1 MKPDGVATAALDAD
15 PALEVA
21 PAGDTV
27 DQPSS
32 ASQTAEAGHAE
43 PKPAAAPAAKTGDSA
58 GKTKAPAKSKP
69 AGTTAAKT
77 PGPAS
82 RPAPGLNRAVN
93 GVPKPQTN
101 GVTKKAAGSTP
112 DRKNT
117 PTGAPAKKAGTA
129 SRTPT
134 KPAERGT
141 PAANNGAKAGA
152 APPLRKA
159 PPAKPKPA
167 APASKPPSAAATRP
181 GAAAAASSPKAD
193 KPAVSKSSRPAS
205 SRPASA
211 TARPATLSTTK
222 TPASTAKP
230 AASTTK
236 APAAKPA
243 TPRSVSA
250 VPSTGRAPPQPSK
263 AATPVKKDVGKPSTP
278 VTKKPTASPAAR
290 PSPVK
295 TSKPDTPKSTPTAK
309 ADPSIKKTAPGAK
322 GADAK
327 LGKAKTVPSKDPGA
341 GPKSNKASSPKKAVG
356 SSTPMPVKRGPKPTQ
371 PKEGEV
377 HDAAA
382 AAAAAATVV
391 AAAAV
396 ETMVASEPQLVEAL
410 GAEEET
416 MAVQEEGHATST
428 HGASVVHEQDT
439 SALLL
444 DAMETAA
451 PTLHTSEPQME
462 ATAPQ
467 LVAELNLAHLDLP
480 VSSESPLGTTVM
492 SPPSSPTG
500 PTCTSMDPQLDLA
513 DPWGQSHS
521 TSLAEG
527 ALPQDKHQEDTVP
540 SSTGGE
546 PGEVQDAEPSLHEP
560 PLMEDL
566 LTDSSSFTISGWHR
580 QHAEEKVTSQ
590 QMVMVPEDHSPLES
604 SQNDRDDFDV
614 EQLPKGSPCTKT
626 FSNEDDDDEDEDIVV
641 DFNIDSAE
649 NVADFNVAS
658 KQADLH
664 NVLKEEE
671 QETIPAAFDVVVCKE
686 PVHYQ
691 VHQEEEEEDRVDT
704 MSLEHHKEEEEDR
717 VVDMDVCSERVE
729 HHKVYQ
735 EEEEEEDEDVE
746 MASEGVTES
755 GLESCG
761 NVDED
766 DFTEDVRLD
775 NMNRTTPQPSIPPT
789 MAWGQSNPFCDT
801 WAPPPTSHFPS
812 DFPSTDP
819 QSSPAPELEPRPA
832 TPPEVPAEPAPVAA
846 GDSES
851 STPEEPRDYDSSSGV
866 ESPSDKR
873 QTPVPTAQPD
883 LEQDL
888 GIHLERGDGEDEE
901 AETLP
906 ADDVLGGPPTAP
918 TSAPSSPS
926 TSGDEASDTEGEMQI
941 NDPDTPVDGLAAL
954 TEDEAAEMHAGDVE
968 EDGGGTPQSAN
979 SVASYG
985 FDCTTSNSNAHS
997 TAESCGKSPGIFSLE
1012 NEDQL
1017 TEEAKDPS
1025 LIKELTAPA
1034 ATALDLLALG
1044 QPQEEKSGLVEHQYM
1059 LCGKSGEMEEEQAAG
1074 RPSSPRSEGGPDVQ
1088 PPYYSTICDK
1098 TDNFVAGN
1106 DRPPTDLQEVN
1117 HNSYLVPGRSGQR
1130 QPVPAGH
1137 AQLAGA
1143 QQLQLRRLEQH
1154 QLQLR
1159 QLLQRQEQERRR
1171 RLEEELQRR
1180 LERQRRELLQLQE
1193 HRRQPA
1199 VPPSPAA
1206 GLCTI
1211 YEAMETGEEEA
1222 DDEGHGTSPRVFHT
1236 ELPLRMAD
1244 GNRRRPPQ
1252 DLDWSRKLD
1261 MVHQLISQTL
1271 LLSGDACPPLLLLPG
1286 QGGGTLS
1293 PLETS
1298 LWPDLLPPL
1307 GSPSATVTSVSS
1319 YSPEGPGSCPRGD
1332 WTVVELETQH

>member
-32 ASQTAEAGHAE
+32 ASQTTEAGHAE

-82 RPAPGLNRAVN
+82 RPAPSLNRAVN

-181 GAAAAASSPKAD
+181 GAAAAAAASPKAD

-278 VTKKPTASPAAR
+278 VTKKPTTSPAAR

-546 PGEVQDAEPSLHEP
+546 PGEVQDAEPSLLGRTSVDPHTAAEKEEEVEKADQEINEDDEGDEEDAQEQRHEP

-671 QETIPAAFDVVVCKE
+671 QETIPAAFDVVVSKE

-704 MSLEHHKEEEEDR
+704 MSLEHHKVYHEEEEEGGVSDKNVGFQLVSETRDERQESEEDQLADMNLGLKQVDEFCQEEDQVAHVSVSFEHVDVHKACREDYEEEDYVENEMGTVPYHEVYQEEQEDTVAGVKLGSEYAAQHVVRPEEEEEEDR

-735 EEEEEEDEDVE
+735 EEEEDEDVE

-789 MAWGQSNPFCDT
+789 TAWGQSNPFCDT

-1059 LCGKSGEMEEEQAAG
+1059 LCGKSGADLPPEEEDEEMEEEQAAG

-1106 DRPPTDLQEVN
+1106 V
-1117 HNSYLVPGRSGQR
+1117 
-1130 QPVPAGH
+1130 
-1137 AQLAGA
+1137 
-1143 QQLQLRRLEQH
+1143 
-1154 QLQLR
+1154 
-1159 QLLQRQEQERRR
+1159 
-1171 RLEEELQRR
+1171 
-1180 LERQRRELLQLQE
+1180 
-1193 HRRQPA
+1193 
-1199 VPPSPAA
+1199 
-1206 GLCTI
+1206 
-1211 YEAMETGEEEA
+1211 
-1222 DDEGHGTSPRVFHT
+1222 
-1236 ELPLRMAD
+1236 
-1244 GNRRRPPQ
+1244 
-1252 DLDWSRKLD
+1252 
-1261 MVHQLISQTL
+1261 
-1271 LLSGDACPPLLLLPG
+1271 
-1286 QGGGTLS
+1286 
-1293 PLETS
+1293 
-1298 LWPDLLPPL
+1298 
-1307 GSPSATVTSVSS
+1307 
-1319 YSPEGPGSCPRGD
+1319 
-1332 WTVVELETQH
+1332 